1 MSLDL
6 NFAPVFASSDALLAG
21 TLVTIAVELP
31 ARAAYRRGQN

>member
-21 TLVTIAVELP
+21 TLVTLKLHSAP
-31 ARAAYRRGQN
+31 CC